1 LSEGGVDPSGVTD
14 PGLSFIAS
22 RRQYDDSDLETEP
35 EMPPTDT
42 IIAKD
47 ILRKLKPKERKR
59 QDVINGM
66 CHWTWYSKVHSRFSV
81 NILIVFHSEGNSV
94 MCML

>member
-1 LSEGGVDPSGVTD
+1 MPCRISDGGVSDLAGVGD
-14 PGLSFIAS
+14 QQGLAFIPS

-42 IIAKD
+42 IIAKEVYK
-47 ILRKLKPKERKR
+47 KLKPKERKR

-66 CHWTWYSKVHSRFSV
+66 CGLNTLAITFCPVVLR
-81 NILIVFHSEGNSV
+81 
-94 MCML
+94 